1 MVWGAFK
8 AIQGINSTIMIMRH
22 SFICMGLALAA
33 LLVVPAR
40 AQHLVSGTVVDATS
54 GEILPGA
61 NVRIETTGL
70 GAVVQDDGTYIIR
83 DVGSATYNV
92 TASFI
97 GFQPITKT
105 VRIVGDTEV
114 NFTLEVANA
123 ALEQIEVF
131 ASRAQERRTPVA
143 FSNVDTEQIQRQLG
157 SRDVPMVL
165 NVTPS
170 VYATQQGGGAGD
182 ARINVRG
189 FDQRNIAIMIN
200 GIPVNDMENGWV
212 YWSNWDGVGDAASS
226 IQLQRGLSAVNLA
239 TPSIG
244 GTLNILTDPAQL
256 NSGVTVKQEAGS
268 GNFLKTSITASTG
281 LINNRFAAT
290 AVGVRKT
297 GDGIIDGT
305 WTDAW
310 AYLFAAAYNINSRN
324 RVDFS
329 IVGAPQRHGQN
340 LYKQNLIV
348 YSPELAKELYSADA
362 YAGAYAKYVE
372 GKVGAGRTYNQN
384 VSSVSPSNVSEQ
396 GDGQNTFD
404 RFASNAISERENFYH
419 KPQAGLNWYSQLTED
434 AMLSTVLYYSGG
446 NGGGT
451 GTYGDISWDYSTPSR
466 VVNYDAQFG
475 VNAGTAD
482 RYGNAKA
489 AGRSMGILRNSHNVQ
504 NTIGA
509 ISKLKYDVSDA
520 LSVEIGLDW
529 RTAEIEHYRT
539 VRDLLGGSYF
549 VDLLSSDQLGL
560 NDKIDYDFTNTVDW
574 FGTFAQAEY
583 VTEKVSIYGMAG
595 YSTIKYSYVNNFTSA
610 AQDTDNFGGYQ
621 IKGGAL
627 YNLTSNLGAYA
638 NVGVVSKVPIF
649 DAVMDDG
656 DGTLYDNP
664 SNEQFVSFEAGLNY
678 TAPTFAAKLN
688 LYNTAWSDRT
698 VSRNIVNADGLDG
711 RIILNGLD
719 QLHQGIEAEIAYKP
733 IEMIRVDLAAG
744 FGNWTYTDDLSAT
757 YRANYNTN
765 VTETYNLYIK
775 DLKVGD
781 QPQSHV
787 SVSIQATPMTG
798 LNLNLVSR
806 TYGSHY
812 AAFEPTSRT
821 NSNDRAQSWQVPS
834 YTVVDLHA
842 GYNLRVAGVDATI
855 FANVFNLLDEV
866 YIQDAVD
873 NSAYNAY
880 SADGKNHAADDA
892 EVFLGLPRNVNFGVT
907 VRF

>member
-1 MVWGAFK
+1 
-8 AIQGINSTIMIMRH
+8 MIMRH

-40 AQHLVSGTVVDATS
+40 AQHLVSGTIVDATS
-54 GEILPGA
+54 GESLPGA

-70 GAVVQDDGTYIIR
+70 GAVVQADGSYVIR
-83 DVGSATYNV
+83 DVASGTYSI

-97 GFQPITKT
+97 GFQPVTQT

-324 RVDFS
+324 RLDFS

-340 LYKQNLIV
+340 LYKQNLVV
-348 YSPELAKELYSADA
+348 YSPELAQELYSAEA
-362 YAGAYAKYVE
+362 YAGAYAKFVE
-372 GKVGAGRTYNQN
+372 GKVGAGRNYNQN
-384 VSSVSPSNVSEQ
+384 VSSVSPSNVSQ
-396 GDGQNTFD
+396 QADGQNTFD
-404 RFASNAISERENFYH
+404 RYSTNAISERENFYH
-419 KPQAGLNWYSQLTED
+419 KPQAGLNWYAQLTDD
-434 AMLSTVLYYSGG
+434 ALLSTVLYYSGG

-451 GTYGDISWDYSTPSR
+451 GTYGDISWDYSTPTR
-466 VVNYDAQFG
+466 VVDYDAQFV
-475 VNAGTAD
+475 VNSGTLD
-482 RYGNAKA
+482 RKGNEKA

-509 ISKLKYDVSDA
+509 ISKLKYDISDA
-520 LSVEIGLDW
+520 FSVEIGLDW

-539 VRDLLGGSYF
+539 VRDLLGGSYY
-549 VDLLSSDQLGL
+549 VEEDNQVGL

-574 FGTFAQAEY
+574 FGTYAQAEY
-583 VTEKVSIYGMAG
+583 VSNKVSLYGMAG
-595 YSTIKYSYVNNFTSA
+595 YSTIKYSYVNNFTSD

-621 IKGGAL
+621 VKGGAL
-627 YNLTSNLGAYA
+627 YNVTSNLGAFA
-638 NVGVVSKVPIF
+638 NVGIVSKAPIF
-649 DAVMDDG
+649 DAVMNDE

-688 LYNTAWSDRT
+688 VYNTNWSDRT
-698 VSRNIVNADGLDG
+698 VSQSVVTGLGQEG

-744 FGNWTYTDDLSAT
+744 LGNWIYTDDLSAI
-757 YRANYNTN
+757 YKPNYSSD
-765 VTETYNLYIK
+765 ETVAYNLYVR

-781 QPQSHV
+781 QPQSHF
-787 SVSIQATPMTG
+787 SVSIQATPIDG

-821 NSNDRAQSWQVPS
+821 GSDDRSQSWQVPG
-834 YTVVDLHA
+834 YTVMDFHA
-842 GYNLRVAGVDATI
+842 GYNLRVGGVNATI

-873 NSAYNAY
+873 NSSFNAY
-880 SADGKNHAADDA
+880 DADGKSHAADDA